1 MIERD
6 FQGRQV
12 QQSPPI
18 TTRTERAPD
27 HEEMTSVMGIAKT
40 TLGWW
45 SGLEWMAVVLSAD
58 CEVNLRQ
65 AGNAWTAGNRHQAL
79 T

>member
-6 FQGRQV
+6 FQECQV
-12 QQSPPI
+12 PSPPI
-18 TTRTERAPD
+18 TSTERAPV
-27 HEEMTSVMGIAKT
+27 HGEVTSAMGTAKT

-65 AGNAWTAGNRHQAL
+65 AGNA
-79 T
+79 